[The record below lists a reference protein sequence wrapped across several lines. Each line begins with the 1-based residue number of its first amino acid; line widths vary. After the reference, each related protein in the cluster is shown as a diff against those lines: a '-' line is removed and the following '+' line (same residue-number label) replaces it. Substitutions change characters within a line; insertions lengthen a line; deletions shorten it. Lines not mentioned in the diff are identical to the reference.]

1 MHGYDVHQAL
11 YINCEFNGSGP
22 KTGPEYLYS
31 EKGIKYSLFLF
42 STPMKYS
49 IYIVDSSELVMV
61 VDPKAG
67 PVWSYSEHAI
77 KFE

>member
-1 MHGYDVHQAL
+1 MVRAL
-11 YINCEFNGSGP
+11 RRGQNIFIVKKVLNIRYF
-22 KTGPEYLYS
+22 
-31 EKGIKYSLFLF
+31 SL

-67 PVWSYSEHAI
+67 PVWSYNEHAI

>member
-1 MHGYDVHQAL
+1 MNML
-11 YINCEFNGSGP
+11 
-22 KTGPEYLYS
+22 L
-31 EKGIKYSLFLF
+31 
-42 STPMKYS
+42 MKYS
-49 IYIVDSSELVMV
+49 IYIVDSSELVKV